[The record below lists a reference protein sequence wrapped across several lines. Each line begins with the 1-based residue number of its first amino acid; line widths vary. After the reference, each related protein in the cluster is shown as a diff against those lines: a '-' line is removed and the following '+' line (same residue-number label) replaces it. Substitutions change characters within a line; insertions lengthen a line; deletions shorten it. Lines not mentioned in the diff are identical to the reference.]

1 MKKKWKYWI
10 PSSNRWDSV
19 STVDYLVSIGVNI
32 KDIRLLVPESQFD
45 KYNEKYPDITE
56 VLEEQKSK
64 NMGKIRNAVV
74 DRFDF
79 NDINVMLDDDIR
91 HFVLWKNDGSKYGVR
106 YRIKDIKVWQAE
118 YEKIIEEVDLNL
130 IPCIGQ
136 MAGDSNFLFSGAK
149 KSPYNYLGLIPGVAM
164 VILDPDFRFE
174 EVAFFEDTYTSL
186 KYIKQGKAMLK
197 IRYLGVSVKA
207 TQLFKGGIE
216 YEKRRQEQNKIV
228 DDMLKDF
235 SFVRKKESSEK
246 NKKFRD
252 YYIKTNVRW
261 TKKWLKENNLLN
273 KYTEE
278 KG

>member
-1 MKKKWKYWI
+1 MRKKWKYWI
-10 PSSNRWDSV
+10 PSSNRWNNV
-19 STVDYLVSIGVNI
+19 STIDYLVSIGVNT
-32 KDIRLLVPESQFD
+32 KDIRLLVSESQFD
-45 KYNEKYPDITE
+45 KYNKKYPEITE
-56 VLEEQKSK
+56 ILKEQDTD
-64 NMGKIRNAVV
+64 NMGKIRNAIV

-79 NDINVMLDDDIR
+79 SNINVMLDDDIR
-91 HFVLWKNDGSKYGVR
+91 NFVLWENDGSKYGVR
-106 YRIKDIKVWQAE
+106 HRIKDIKVWQAE
-118 YEKIIEEVDLNL
+118 YEKIIDKVDLDL
-130 IPCIGQ
+130 VPCIGQ

-149 KSPYNYLGLIPGVAM
+149 KSSYNYLGLIPGVAM
-164 VILDPDFRFE
+164 VILDPNFRFE
-174 EVAFFEDTYTSL
+174 EVAFFENTYTSL
-186 KYIKQGKAMLK
+186 KYIKQGKTMLK

-207 TQLFKGGIE
+207 TQFFKGGIE

-235 SFVRKKESSEK
+235 PFVRKKESSEK